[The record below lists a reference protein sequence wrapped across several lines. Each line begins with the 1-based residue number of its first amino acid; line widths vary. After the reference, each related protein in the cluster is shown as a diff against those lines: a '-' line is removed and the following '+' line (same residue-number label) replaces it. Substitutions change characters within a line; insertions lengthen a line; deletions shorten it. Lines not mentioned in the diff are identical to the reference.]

1 MLKLFISFFTCFFPI
16 ITFGQTFLVHGN
28 IQDTENHPL
37 SGVLISASSP
47 DNALLAY
54 TISSDEGEYEIS
66 IESPFPSQSVILHTS
81 HISYSD
87 TAFSITLTEGTHTKN
102 LVLKEEQYVI
112 DDVEVTAKRLP
123 LRMEDGKIIAEVSQI
138 PGFQSADIQKI
149 LNRLPGVTAN
159 SRQGIS
165 FNGQNASIYIDGRK
179 QNMRAEQVLNFLKSL
194 PADAIRNIVINSMD
208 LASYDAS
215 SGVVIDIKTKTTNI
229 DGYYASI
236 AGNIK
241 RFDNKET
248 GEGVQGFYIFQK
260 NNFVFNTTISYADV
274 YKHSTSE
281 DSTLYNNGNKTRL
294 FNSFE
299 SLSNI
304 FTTTTNLNWQLKNST
319 LNANFFV
326 YYEKGDKNSE
336 TPTTT
341 YLPEKNHYTQ
351 ISKGNLH
358 DDLWS
363 GHIEYQTND
372 SLPLSTKLSYGIIY
386 GGLRSSSSFEQSG
399 RTDDLTSF
407 DSDYSMVGHRHTLKA
422 DIKYN
427 LGEKTI
433 LDAGLVGKSGKLDD
447 LVLYTPKGQQAFPLE
462 DSDFTG
468 SEVILGA
475 YSSVKYSFSQKWS
488 AKIALRAEFSD
499 NEFILKKKNRTINVN
514 YSNWFPHLSTTY
526 LGENYQT
533 SFGLVSNIAYPDYEK
548 ILPATRYVNDFL
560 QSKGTVNV
568 KPVKIYR
575 LGWNQ
580 IFHQYF
586 YIFSHYQL
594 NKDQFGTIAF
604 NMEDDLT
611 EYRYINY
618 ADQHNLAA
626 TIGIPFEFFDKTLS
640 GKIEPR
646 FTYSWYSNS
655 QNYFI
660 IPENRNGSFSNRV
673 QVSLQ
678 YEFHERFSV
687 YAWGQV
693 TGERTLPQYTI
704 EAKETLD
711 LGMFYTGL
719 KDKNLTISLD
729 VENIFDTSDEIKHLY
744 YGGTTKHTRFSPEF
758 RNIKLSVLYKFSG
771 GKKVEDKA
779 KGNMGDVS
787 RFSRE

>member
-1 MLKLFISFFTCFFPI
+1 
-16 ITFGQTFLVHGN
+16 
-28 IQDTENHPL
+28 
-37 SGVLISASSP
+37 
-47 DNALLAY
+47 
-54 TISSDEGEYEIS
+54 
-66 IESPFPSQSVILHTS
+66 
-81 HISYSD
+81 
-87 TAFSITLTEGTHTKN
+87 
-102 LVLKEEQYVI
+102 
-112 DDVEVTAKRLP
+112 
-123 LRMEDGKIIAEVSQI
+123 
-138 PGFQSADIQKI
+138 
-149 LNRLPGVTAN
+149 
-159 SRQGIS
+159 
-165 FNGQNASIYIDGRK
+165 
-179 QNMRAEQVLNFLKSL
+179 
-194 PADAIRNIVINSMD
+194 
-208 LASYDAS
+208 
-215 SGVVIDIKTKTTNI
+215 
-229 DGYYASI
+229 
-236 AGNIK
+236 
-241 RFDNKET
+241 
-248 GEGVQGFYIFQK
+248 
-260 NNFVFNTTISYADV
+260 
-274 YKHSTSE
+274 
-281 DSTLYNNGNKTRL
+281 
-294 FNSFE
+294 
-299 SLSNI
+299 
-304 FTTTTNLNWQLKNST
+304 
-319 LNANFFV
+319 
-326 YYEKGDKNSE
+326 
-336 TPTTT
+336 
-341 YLPEKNHYTQ
+341 
-351 ISKGNLH
+351 
-358 DDLWS
+358 
-363 GHIEYQTND
+363 
-372 SLPLSTKLSYGIIY
+372 
-386 GGLRSSSSFEQSG
+386 
-399 RTDDLTSF
+399 
-407 DSDYSMVGHRHTLKA
+407 
-422 DIKYN
+422 
-427 LGEKTI
+427 
-433 LDAGLVGKSGKLDD
+433 
-447 LVLYTPKGQQAFPLE
+447 
-462 DSDFTG
+462 
-468 SEVILGA
+468 
-475 YSSVKYSFSQKWS
+475 
-488 AKIALRAEFSD
+488 
-499 NEFILKKKNRTINVN
+499 
-514 YSNWFPHLSTTY
+514 
-526 LGENYQT
+526 
-533 SFGLVSNIAYPDYEK
+533 
-548 ILPATRYVNDFL
+548 
-560 QSKGTVNV
+560 V

-594 NKDQFGTIAF
+594 NKDQFGTIAC